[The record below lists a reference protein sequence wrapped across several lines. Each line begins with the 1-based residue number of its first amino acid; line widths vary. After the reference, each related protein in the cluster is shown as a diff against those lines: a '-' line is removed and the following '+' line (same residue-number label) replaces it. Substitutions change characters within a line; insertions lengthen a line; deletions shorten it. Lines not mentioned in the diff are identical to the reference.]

1 VLHGEGGGSAGACG
15 AELHEVGGS
24 AGPHGEDA
32 VPGRS
37 IGGNS
42 DSGGPEDDLAG
53 GDASSGGLKVANGL
67 RTRMRRPHESQN

>member
-1 VLHGEGGGSAGACG
+1 M
-15 AELHEVGGS
+15 LHELGGS
-24 AGPHGEDA
+24 AGPHGERA

-42 DSGGPEDDLAG
+42 DSGGPEDGLAG
-53 GDASSGGLKVANGL
+53 AGASAGGLKGANGL